1 MRRHQFLWL
10 AAAVALAPRG
20 AAAESS
26 SWIFRPSCYSHAPDT
41 GERVAQYQPEQPALA
56 PQDGTYQQ
64 SGFRYY
70 RSSIQF
76 GEGEDHVHVVQTWGQ
91 GQCIRPYGEW
101 EYPFRPGAT
110 PYGPWGNPQG
120 PWTPPFGAGQNPA
133 GLGRAPWGG
142 GQGFNGPGPNWQGQ
156 WLNGPWSGPP
166 QPQFQQ
172 QGQAPP
178 WQMPAQGGGPGGQM
192 PGPGGG
198 PGGPVLGPSGG
209 AGGQPPAPPVPPP
222 PSP

>member
-1 MRRHQFLWL
+1 MRRHHFLWL

-56 PQDGTYQQ
+56 PQDETYQQ

-70 RSSIQF
+70 RSSLQF
-76 GEGEDHVHVVQTWGQ
+76 GQGEDHTHVVQTWGQ
-91 GQCIRPYGEW
+91 GECIRPYGEW
-101 EYPFRPGAT
+101 QYPFRAGAT

-120 PWTPPFGAGQNPA
+120 PWTLPFDSWQNPY
-133 GLGRAPWGG
+133 GLGRLPRGG
-142 GQGFNGPGPNWQGQ
+142 WQGFGGPGQSPNGPGQSP
-156 WLNGPWSGPP
+156 NGPWSGSP
-166 QPQFQQ
+166 QQQFQP
-172 QGQAPP
+172 QGQAPG

-192 PGPGGG
+192 PGQGGG
-198 PGGPVLGPSGG
+198 P
-209 AGGQPPAPPVPPP
+209 GGQPPAPPVPP
-222 PSP
+222 SPGP